1 MIKTASPLAAA
12 MLTFGV
18 LAAPDGAPAGTMDD
32 IIDLDSPMAI
42 FLVPEWIFG
51 AATATVGSV
60 AHQIP
65 LPILKPRLGCYF
77 TRENLD
83 GVWRRVEVCY

>member
-1 MIKTASPLAAA
+1 MTKIAAPLAAA
-12 MLTFGV
+12 VLAFGV
-18 LAAPDGAPAGTMDD
+18 LAAPCGTRAGAIDD
-32 IIDLDSPMAI
+32 IIDLDSPMGV

-51 AATATVGSV
+51 AVTATVGSV
-60 AHQIP
+60 TRPIP

-77 TRENLD
+77 TRENLE